1 MSKNY
6 NKEKNEM
13 ETKKAQ
19 IKYNDLMDLL
29 KHHYGD
35 IILQELKDWEITV
48 VDENGQI
55 LGRFVL
61 EIDK

>member
-1 MSKNY
+1 
-6 NKEKNEM
+6 M
-13 ETKKAQ
+13 EQQKAQ

-48 VDENGQI
+48 VDENGQTVGKLV
-55 LGRFVL
+55 LGN
-61 EIDK
+61 DN

>member
-1 MSKNY
+1 
-6 NKEKNEM
+6 M

-19 IKYNDLMDLL
+19 IKQNDLMDLL

>member
-1 MSKNY
+1 
-6 NKEKNEM
+6 M
-13 ETKKAQ
+13 ERQKAQ

-48 VDENGQI
+48 VDDTGRVVGKI
-55 LGRFVL
+55 VLG
-61 EIDK
+61 EDS